1 MKSIVSQTNSVFVY
15 FDYFDLLS
23 LYIFMTRTH
32 RHLFHSKDVC
42 PPPPSSSLLERKR
55 RGHTFFNETSACAR
69 TALYKLKKSK

>member
-1 MKSIVSQTNSVFVY
+1 MKSIVSQTNSVFVC

-42 PPPPSSSLLERKR
+42 PPPLLFLTRKEEE
-55 RGHTFFNETSACAR
+55 GAYIF
-69 TALYKLKKSK
+69 